1 MSDDDFFAPPP
12 FNVAEGLRRA
22 ARELRPLGLAEREG
36 VYERAGD
43 PVLKLSADGNT
54 IKAEMVREPMRSPQW
69 KQRVL
74 RNNGDLRDFLAE
86 ATKKIRIW
94 NDDAEE

>member
-1 MSDDDFFAPPP
+1 MSDDFFAPPP
-12 FNVAEGLRRA
+12 FNVEEGLRRA
-22 ARELRPLGLAEREG
+22 ARELRPLGLAERAG

-43 PVLKLSADGNT
+43 PVLKLSADGAT
-54 IKAEMVREPMRSPQW
+54 IKAEIVREPMRSPQW